1 MIFAY
6 NMNILTVVE
15 KSEYNNIVCMNCHRQ
30 KKLTNL
36 RLDRQCLCLQILQ
49 LFIQFN
55 YDANDGNR
63 IDVENKMKFPSGNA
77 EVTVG
82 SNTKPQ

>member
-1 MIFAY
+1 MSLSA
-6 NMNILTVVE
+6 
-15 KSEYNNIVCMNCHRQ
+15 IVHQVN
-30 KKLTNL
+30 
-36 RLDRQCLCLQILQ
+36 
-49 LFIQFN
+49 
-55 YDANDGNR
+55 NR